1 MEKSK
6 SVYNKVN
13 AWFLFRLHKTR
24 FETLNMIGN
33 KVDQFIANLEL
44 NCIEET
50 RMKNDKCSSII
61 DNKNTVLFQISFEA

>member
-1 MEKSK
+1 MIFISSAQNEIRNLEYDRKQGESIYCKS
-6 SVYNKVN
+6 
-13 AWFLFRLHKTR
+13 
-24 FETLNMIGN
+24 I
-33 KVDQFIANLEL
+33 EL